1 MNKDSGQTLKL
12 ITVDIEF
19 SIVLIGSTSFS
30 LASGKQLTT
39 FCMKAWVIF
48 LDSLSAVHWAFLS
61 SSLSNFKAV

>member
-39 FCMKAWVIF
+39 FCMKA
-48 LDSLSAVHWAFLS
+48 
-61 SSLSNFKAV
+61 